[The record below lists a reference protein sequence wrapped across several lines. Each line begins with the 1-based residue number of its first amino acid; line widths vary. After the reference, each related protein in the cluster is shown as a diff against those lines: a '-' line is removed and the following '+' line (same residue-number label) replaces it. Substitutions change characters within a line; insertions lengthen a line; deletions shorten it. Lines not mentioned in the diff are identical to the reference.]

1 MFEIE
6 RLKVQAGVEFL
17 KCLLAKDYS
26 KDPTFDREDLK
37 AKIAEIQAD
46 ADFLHSN
53 LPHEAIDDDEELEL
67 QYPEEFADNEELED
81 EVVECDKVIEEC
93 RGLIKE
99 VKERYLRETY
109 VEPHYEIPRSKE
121 EKKDSISLTNILLI
135 VIAIALIS
143 LILIFASK

>member
-1 MFEIE
+1 MFEID

-17 KCLLAKDYS
+17 KCLLVKDYT
-26 KDPTFDREDLK
+26 KDPTFDKEDLK

-53 LPHEAIDDDEELEL
+53 LPHEAIDDDVELEL

-93 RGLIKE
+93 RGLINE

-121 EKKDSISLTNILLI
+121 EKQTSKDWIILALVVLVIILVVLLLFLTSN
-135 VIAIALIS
+135 
-143 LILIFASK
+143 